1 MGTAWGLVKGFAAVG
16 ILLGGAVGVGFTVGA
31 VPGGLLG
38 AGSLGSPSKCTVFSG
53 GGPTDSSSL
62 SAVGGSG
69 GLVSKLSC
77 TATGAGGS
85 GAAGGAGAAAAA
97 EAGAGASSKG
107 LVGAS
112 LGL

>member
-1 MGTAWGLVKGFAAVG
+1 MGFAAVG

-31 VPGGLLG
+31 VPEGLLG
-38 AGSLGSPSKCTVFSG
+38 GAAALAPPFLSPSKCTVFSG